1 MAGGQLGFAPSPI
14 SSHSEKIFPLQ
25 VNPRL
30 LRKIS
35 AQKLSF
41 GTARPNR
48 IINPNL
54 VNVKLKRTAYVL
66 IAAVVFATCKYE
78 LPFSDGSG
86 GDAGLDRGG
95 ACHPDTVYF
104 FNTILPLISSG
115 CASSGCHDA
124 DSREAGLALHNYS
137 GIRSI
142 VAPGK
147 PAQSLLYEVITT
159 KDQGRIMPPPPHTPF
174 DAAAT
179 ANIHT
184 WISQGAQNNYCSSS
198 CDSTA
203 FSWSKTIRPIIETF
217 CKGCHNA
224 GDPGGGIDLSTYAG
238 VRAAAASGELARS
251 IRHDP
256 GAEPMPEAGRK
267 LEECQ
272 IKQIEQWIAAGMPA
286 N

>member
-1 MAGGQLGFAPSPI
+1 L
-14 SSHSEKIFPLQ
+14 H
-25 VNPRL
+25 
-30 LRKIS
+30 KIS
-35 AQKLSF
+35 AQKLSL
-41 GTARPNR
+41 GSPRPTR
-48 IINPNL
+48 IVESKPED
-54 VNVKLKRTAYVL
+54 VNLKRTAYVF
-66 IAAVVFATCKYE
+66 IAAIVFATCKYE

-86 GDAGLDRGG
+86 GSAGLDRGG

-124 DSREAGLALHNYS
+124 DTREAGLALHNYS

-142 VAPGK
+142 AAPGN

-159 KDQGRIMPPPPHTPF
+159 RDQGRIMPPPPHTPF
-174 DAAAT
+174 DAAAI
-179 ANIHT
+179 ANIRT
-184 WISQGAQNNYCSSS
+184 WISQGAKNNYCSSS
-198 CDSTA
+198 CDSA
-203 FSWSKTIRPIIETF
+203 EFSWSKTIKPIIETY

-238 VRAAAASGELARS
+238 VRATAANGALAGS
-251 IRHDP
+251 IRHDA
-256 GAEPMPEAGRK
+256 GAGHMPEAGRK

-272 IKQIEQWIAAGMPA
+272 IKQIENWIAAGMPA